1 MVRRFKDFY
10 GCESTIEQVENGKWL
25 LRTFTDWGLLLIKKA
40 YKTENGAR
48 TALGRF
54 SEGTAKEII
63 GRF

>member
-1 MVRRFKDFY
+1 MTRRFKDFY
-10 GCESTIEQVENGKWL
+10 GCESTIEQNESGKWVL
-25 LRTFTDWGLLLIKKA
+25 TTRTDWGLLLIKKA